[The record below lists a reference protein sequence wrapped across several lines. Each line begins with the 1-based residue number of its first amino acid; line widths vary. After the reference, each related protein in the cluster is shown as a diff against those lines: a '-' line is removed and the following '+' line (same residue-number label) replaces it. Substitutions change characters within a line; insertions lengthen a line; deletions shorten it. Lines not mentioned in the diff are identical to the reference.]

1 MPHSRLVTGFL
12 LLIILARIIG
22 SGLPQ
27 VRANQISQRQTRE
40 IEAEV
45 ARWAA
50 QLKSGNAEER
60 RDAVIMLSQLDGDS
74 STSALISALADSLAD
89 VRALALGGLGA
100 RPEPGILPSV
110 VARLTSDKNPFVRKA
125 AAYAL
130 AGFSGPER
138 TAALIGALRDK
149 DPEVRGASA
158 VALGDHADS
167 TAVAPLA
174 AALSDKSAFVRAQA
188 ARALGV
194 NGRAAASAVPELVR
208 RLSSDE
214 DGEVK
219 RHAAAALGTIGDRS
233 ALPALEQAS
242 HDSDFYLAEAARNSR
257 RLIEGVK

>member
-1 MPHSRLVTGFL
+1 LPHSRLVIGFL
-12 LLIILARIIG
+12 LLIVLARING
-22 SGLPQ
+22 SGLPL
-27 VRANQISQRQTRE
+27 VCTNQNGQQQTLQ

-60 RDAVIMLSQLDGDS
+60 RDAVIMLSQFDGDS
-74 STSALISALADSLAD
+74 ATSALVSALTDSLPE

-100 RPEPGILPSV
+100 RPEQGLLPPV

-149 DPEVRGASA
+149 DQEVRGASA
-158 VALGDHADS
+158 VALGEHADS

-174 AALSDKSAFVRAQA
+174 VALSDKSAFVRAQA

-194 NGRAAASAVPELVR
+194 NGRAAASAVHELVR
-208 RLSSDE
+208 RLATESDP
-214 DGEVK
+214 EVK
-219 RHAAAALGTIGDRS
+219 RHAATALGTIGDRS
-233 ALPALEQAS
+233 ALPALERAS
-242 HDSDFYLAEAARNSR
+242 RDSDFYLAEAARHSIR
-257 RLIEGVK
+257 MIQEMK